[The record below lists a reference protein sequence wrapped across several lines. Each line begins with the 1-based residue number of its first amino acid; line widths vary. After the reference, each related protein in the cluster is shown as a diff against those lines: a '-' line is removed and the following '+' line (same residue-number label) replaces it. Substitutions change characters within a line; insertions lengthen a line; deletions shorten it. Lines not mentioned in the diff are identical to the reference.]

1 MLFRSVTNVTKFKQ
15 IISYTILV
23 IASFLSA
30 FPLYYMLCGAT
41 NQSIDVVRGRLIPG
55 TYLIENFKTLV
66 DMQNLGLAMFNSFRN
81 AIVITVVTLLICS
94 IAGYGFEIYHDKG
107 KDILMSILLLAMM
120 LPFVAI
126 MIPLFKMFTSW
137 KLVNTWIALALPS
150 ISTPFMIMLF
160 RQAAR
165 SFPHDII
172 EAARLEGLSEIQIFF
187 RMFIPVMKS
196 TYGAAMT
203 VTFMNAWNNYLW
215 PTIILQDSKA
225 ITMPMLVANLKSGY
239 SVDYGMLMLGVLICT
254 LPTAIIFL
262 CLQKS
267 FANGITGAVK

>member
-1 MLFRSVTNVTKFKQ
+1 MTKTKKV
-15 IISYTILV
+15 ISYIIL
-23 IASFLSA
+23 ILASFLSA

-41 NQSIDVVRGRLIPG
+41 NTSIDVVRGRLIPG
-55 TYLIENFKTLV
+55 GYLVENFKTLV
-66 DMQNLGLAMFNSFRN
+66 GMQDLKLAMFNSFRN
-81 AIVITVVTLLICS
+81 AIIITFVALLVCS

-137 KLVNTWIALALPS
+137 GLVNTWIALALPS

-172 EAARLEGLSEIQIFF
+172 EAARLEGLSEVQIFF
-187 RMFIPVMKS
+187 KMFIPVMKS

-203 VTFMNAWNNYLW
+203 VTFVSAWNNYLW
-215 PTIILQDSKA
+215 PTVILQDSKA

-254 LPTAIIFL
+254 LPTAVIFL

>member
-1 MLFRSVTNVTKFKQ
+1 MTKTKKV
-15 IISYTILV
+15 ISYIIL
-23 IASFLSA
+23 ILASFLSA

-41 NQSIDVVRGRLIPG
+41 NTSIDVVRGRLIPG
-55 TYLIENFKTLV
+55 GYLVENFKTLV
-66 DMQNLGLAMFNSFRN
+66 GMQNLKLAMFNSFRN
-81 AIVITVVTLLICS
+81 AIIITFVALLVCS

-137 KLVNTWIALALPS
+137 GLVNTWIALALPS

-172 EAARLEGLSEIQIFF
+172 EAARLEGLSEVQIFF
-187 RMFIPVMKS
+187 KMFIPVMKS
-196 TYGAAMT
+196 TYGAAMP
-203 VTFMNAWNNYLW
+203 VTFMSAWNNYLW
-215 PTIILQDSKA
+215 PTVILQDSKA

-254 LPTAIIFL
+254 LPTAVIFL

>member
-1 MLFRSVTNVTKFKQ
+1 MTKGKK
-15 IISYTILV
+15 ILAHAV
-23 IASFLSA
+23 LILASFLSV

-41 NQSIDVVRGRLIPG
+41 NTSIDVVRGKLIPG
-55 TYLIENFKTLV
+55 TYLMENFKSLIAN
-66 DMQNLGLAMFNSFRN
+66 QNLGLAMANSFRN
-81 AIVITVVTLLICS
+81 AILMTLITLLVCS
-94 IAGYGFEIYHDKG
+94 IAGYGFEIYHDKA
-107 KDILMSILLLAMM
+107 KDALMSVLLLAMM

>member
-1 MLFRSVTNVTKFKQ
+1 MTKTKK
-15 IISYTILV
+15 IIAYTVLIL
-23 IASFLSA
+23 ASLLSA
-30 FPLYYMLCGAT
+30 FPLYYMICGAT
-41 NQSIDVVRGRLIPG
+41 NASIDVVRGHLFPG
-55 TYLIENFKTLV
+55 TYLIENFKTLIG
-66 DMQNLGLAMFNSFRN
+66 MQDLGRAMFNSFRN
-81 AIVITVVTLLICS
+81 ATVITLVTLLVCS

-107 KDILMSILLLAMM
+107 KDFLMSILLLAMM

-126 MIPLFKMFTSW
+126 MIPLFKMLTSW
-137 KLVNTWIALALPS
+137 GLVNTWIALALPS

-165 SFPHDII
+165 SFPFDII

-187 RMFIPVMKS
+187 RMFIPIMKS

-254 LPTAIIFL
+254 LPTAVIFL